1 MNMQA
6 IMAQA
11 QKMQR
16 DVMKK
21 KDEIDKKTFVGKS
34 EWVEVTFTGAKVL
47 KGVKILKDGVIEED
61 DKEVLE
67 DMLAIAVNDALSQ
80 IDKET
85 EKAMGPY
92 GNALNGLF

>member
-21 KDEIDKKTFVGKS
+21 KDELDKKQFVGKS
-34 EWVEVTFTGAKVL
+34 EWIEVVFNGAKELVSL
-47 KGVKILKDGVIEED
+47 KILYTGVIEND
-61 DKEVLE
+61 DMEVLE
-67 DMLAIAVNDALSQ
+67 DMLKIAINNAFVE
-80 IDKET
+80 IDKEA
-85 EKAMGPY
+85 EKVMGPY